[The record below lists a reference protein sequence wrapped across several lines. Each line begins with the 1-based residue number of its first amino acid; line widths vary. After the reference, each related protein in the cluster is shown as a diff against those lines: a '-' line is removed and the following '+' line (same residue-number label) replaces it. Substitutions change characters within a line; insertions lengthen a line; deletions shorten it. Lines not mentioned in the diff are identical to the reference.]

1 MQRTRSELES
11 MSHEE
16 LVDRVLE
23 AQDMLREGLAVRDS
37 LHAVLNTLLKA
48 KASEVEHFA
57 SVEESKLEP
66 QEQDVRK
73 AYAAARHALSNPGGL
88 VKK

>member
-1 MQRTRSELES
+1 MQRTKNELES

-57 SVEESKLEP
+57 SVDEVSLEP
-66 QEQDVRK
+66 QEQELRK
-73 AYAAARHALSNPGGL
+73 AYAAARHALSNPSGL
-88 VKK
+88 LKK

>member
-1 MQRTRSELES
+1 MQRTRNELES
-11 MSHEE
+11 MSHDE

-57 SVEESKLEP
+57 SVDDTTLEAHE
-66 QEQDVRK
+66 QELRK

>member
-1 MQRTRSELES
+1 MQRTKIELES
-11 MSHEE
+11 MNHDE
-16 LVDRVLE
+16 LVERVLE

-57 SVEESKLEP
+57 SVEEAMLEP
-66 QEQDVRK
+66 HEQELRK

-88 VKK
+88 LKK

>member
-1 MQRTRSELES
+1 MQRTRPELES
-11 MSHEE
+11 MSHDE

-37 LHAVLNTLLKA
+37 LHAVLNTLIKV

-57 SVEESKLEP
+57 SVDDTGLEP
-66 QEQDVRK
+66 HEQELRK
-73 AYAAARHALSNPGGL
+73 AYAAARHALSNPSGL
-88 VKK
+88 LKR

>member
-11 MSHEE
+11 MSHDE

-37 LHAVLNTLLKA
+37 LHAVLNTLVKA
-48 KASEVEHFA
+48 KAGEVEHFA
-57 SVEESKLEP
+57 SVDDKTLEP
-66 QEQDVRK
+66 HEQELRK
-73 AYAAARHALSNPGGL
+73 AYAAARHALSNPSGL
-88 VKK
+88 LNK